1 MISKKVTPKSKKILI
16 VNPPL
21 KKIIT
26 IVQSLKKMIVSDNV
40 MENNFVNQ
48 TPFFL
53 IIILNLGAWKQ
64 TLDKT
69 LSFYLQ

>member
-53 IIILNLGAWKQ
+53 IIILNLGASKQ

-69 LSFYLQ
+69 LPFYLR